1 MKDFLISSAAAKVQV
16 KSVMHLTSALLFSAC
31 ACLAA
36 TCQRTLPANLK
47 KDVDAGNQAWVD
59 GLKAGDANRIV
70 FGYSQDSVNCDAA
83 GDCVKGRM
91 AVAAQYKEVIGRFG
105 RATSGFVRSETLHVD
120 QDLAYESGHAE
131 ARFSTAL
138 SAGGG
143 SVQCGSA
150 KVTDTGRSFATSR
163 CRPFPDNSVPTVN
176 YDRSRSP
183 RLPS

>member
-16 KSVMHLTSALLFSAC
+16 KSVMRLTSALLFSAC

-70 FGYSQDSVNCDAA
+70 SGYSQDSVNCNAA
-83 GDCVKGRM
+83 GDCVKGPM
-91 AVAAQYKEVIGRFG
+91 AVAAQYKEVIARFG

-120 QDLAYESGHAE
+120 QDLAYECGYAE
-131 ARFSTAL
+131 ARLLNCAVRKGRFSTVWKRQDDGHWKIFRNISLPA
-138 SAGGG
+138 
-143 SVQCGSA
+143 
-150 KVTDTGRSFATSR
+150 
-163 CRPFPDNSVPTVN
+163 
-176 YDRSRSP
+176 SP
-183 RLPS
+183 